1 MEQITLAGEG
11 VSSVEVE
18 ARVAGGLTVTLVLA
32 VGVARLTVGVALCDV
47 THTCALLV
55 RSSPRGHPGE
65 NDGVDCLR
73 VPHGTIQIS
82 FK

>member
-18 ARVAGGLTVTLVLA
+18 ARVAGRLTVASVRA
-32 VGVARLTVGVALCDV
+32 VCVARLTVGVAFCDV
-47 THTCALLV
+47 THTRTIRAV
-55 RSSPRGHPGE
+55 IHRGHPGE
-65 NDGVDCLR
+65 DDGVACLSL
-73 VPHGTIQIS
+73 PHGTIQIS